1 MSMLDTNVIT
11 QVGILVND
19 IEAAA
24 KEFAAFLGTE
34 VPPISESADQSVT
47 QATYNGEPMYGKAKL
62 AFFDA
67 GPNVKIEL
75 IEPNMTPSL
84 WRDDLNKNGEG
95 IHHIAFRIKGM
106 KEKTMLLASKGMP
119 VTQKGEYKGGRYAYI
134 DSFKKLKLTL
144 ELLEN
149 DADLK

>member
-1 MSMLDTNVIT
+1 MSILGTNVIV

-19 IEAAA
+19 IEAAS
-24 KEFAAFLGTE
+24 KEFAEFLGVP
-34 VPPISESADQSVT
+34 VPPFKESADQSET
-47 QATYNGEPMYGKAKL
+47 QATYYGEPMYGKSKL

-95 IHHIAFRIKGM
+95 IHHIAFRINGM
-106 KEKTMLLASKGMP
+106 KEKCELLTSMGMP
-119 VTQKGEYKGGRYAYI
+119 VTQKGEYVGGRYAYI

-149 DADLK
+149 DNQK